1 MLNNQE
7 NMDRTELTDLEYI
20 GERLSEMMGKIAQA
34 YDMMHKESWYNS
46 DTAENLEALYEINT
60 WFRIAYDFYDR
71 AKYRQA
77 NECLRS
83 IYWPDSILGNCSE
96 LDKYRSIREIAQDLD
111 KKIPS
116 NVPDRVLDEQDNN
129 DCWEHVVAASI
140 LPVLADDISLL
151 IKFATEDIDEYVE
164 VLHSD
169 DAEEGSK
176 PSKCNCDQ
184 TFSETLETPE
194 CLCMCHEY
202 NVDPHDYL
210 T

>member
-34 YDMMHKESWYNS
+34 YDIMHKELWHNS

-60 WFRIAYDFYDR
+60 WFRIAYDFHDK

-77 NECLRS
+77 HECLSS
-83 IYWPDSILGNCSE
+83 IYWPGSILNYHPE
-96 LDKYRSIREIAQDLD
+96 LNKYRSIREVAQDLD
-111 KKIPS
+111 K
-116 NVPDRVLDEQDNN
+116 NVPSDIPDRLLDIQNNN
-129 DCWEHVVAASI
+129 DWEFHEVARDTQQI
-140 LPVLADDISLL
+140 LADDISLL
-151 IKFATEDIDEYVE
+151 IKFATQDIDEYVE

-169 DAEEGSK
+169 HAGKGSK
-176 PSKCNCDQ
+176 SVNCNCNQ
-184 TFSETLETPE
+184 TFSETIETPA
-194 CLCMCHEY
+194 CLCTCHEY